1 MLIEVSDY
9 TWGAMLIIIFNMIVI
24 QFPCLLYIYW
34 LLYIFNTI
42 VIQFACL
49 SYIYWL
55 LYDDYLNS
63 IGKHWYKCR
72 SNIMDV
78 AENLSMAKKNE
89 IQHLKHMVQLV
100 GTLSECILVKL
111 CCKWTRKQVLFDSLI
126 KGLCISLNL
135 FDATIFISSH
145 HFFLID
151 NLYFSFSNMTYKWKV
166 MSWTWKF
173 LQSKFGQATNDIT
186 FSKQTN

>member
-111 CCKWTRKQVLFDSLI
+111 CCKWTRKQVLSSIIHWLRDCTSWVFLTNHLHIILSL
-126 KGLCISLNL
+126 LSNQQ
-135 FDATIFISSH
+135 FMFFILKLEKTKK
-145 HFFLID
+145 FVFLGRVE
-151 NLYFSFSNMTYKWKV
+151 LTTLLWP
-166 MSWTWKF
+166 
-173 LQSKFGQATNDIT
+173 
-186 FSKQTN
+186 

>member
-100 GTLSECILVKL
+100 GTLPECILVKL
-111 CCKWTRKQVLFDSLI
+111 CCKWTRKQVLSSIIHWLRDCTSWVFLT
-126 KGLCISLNL
+126 
-135 FDATIFISSH
+135 TIFILSYP
-145 HFFLID
+145 FFLIND
-151 NLYFSFSNMTYKWKV
+151 LCFSFSNWKRQKSV
-166 MSWTWKF
+166 F
-173 LQSKFGQATNDIT
+173 LGRVELTT
-186 FSKQTN
+186 LLWP